1 MKILKLALISAA
13 TIAVIWAFLYVAA
26 LMVLSCG
33 GCLSN
38 G

>member
-1 MKILKLALISAA
+1 MKILKWTLVGVA
-13 TIAVIWAFLYVAA
+13 IAAFLYVAL

>member
-1 MKILKLALISAA
+1 MKIIKWFLIGVA
-13 TIAVIWAFLYVAA
+13 IAAFLYVAA

>member
-1 MKILKLALISAA
+1 MKILKWTLVSAA
-13 TIAVIWAFLYVAA
+13 IAAFLYVAL